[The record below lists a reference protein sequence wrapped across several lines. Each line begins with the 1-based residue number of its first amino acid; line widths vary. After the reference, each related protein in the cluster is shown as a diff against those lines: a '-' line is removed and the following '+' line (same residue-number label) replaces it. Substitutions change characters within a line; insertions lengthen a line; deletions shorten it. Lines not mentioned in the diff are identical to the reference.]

1 MPGLVGVG
9 KTWFSKRAVAY
20 RRTYSLPTLAFK
32 KMSRACAHCGEP
44 GAAFACGAC
53 GSAVYCSKA
62 CQISHWASHRRLC
75 GLLRSCAIAVASG
88 QVGGL
93 RKAAEHQHRRVARGP
108 AAPDTTKG
116 PSGIDMCGIEVLPL
130 EELLPA
136 SYLEAMMQMDRTD
149 PSGPH
154 G

>member
-1 MPGLVGVG
+1 M
-9 KTWFSKRAVAY
+9 
-20 RRTYSLPTLAFK
+20 
-32 KMSRACAHCGEP
+32 
-44 GAAFACGAC
+44 
-53 GSAVYCSKA
+53 
-62 CQISHWASHRRLC
+62 
-75 GLLRSCAIAVASG
+75 AVASG

-93 RKAAEHQHRRVARGP
+93 RKAAASEHRDRHQQRVARGP
-108 AAPDTTKG
+108 AAPDTTAG
-116 PSGIDMCGIEVLPL
+116 PSGMDMCGIEVLPL